1 MLKFEE
7 VLRTDYYEG
16 SKEKFIDTLE
26 SDMDYFG
33 TENRFKQEQLLEMT
47 NAELM
52 MLYYYIWGIS
62 EALDRE

>member
-7 VLRTDYYEG
+7 VLRNDYYEG

-47 NAELM
+47 DAELM

-62 EALDRE
+62 EALDRK